1 MVEVFLVN
9 DEIWG
14 QLAQSNHPHV
24 FAPPRLGSYWLWAQS
39 GHCISQLRSF
49 HICQFGRN
57 HISAGECI
65 TSCLPSSLCNFALL
79 LQFRTVFRISLST
92 KFIFFQWNIHNISS
106 LAWDLFL
113 NQPQY
118 FCSEVACYSS
128 EWVAFLLQYFYVHQ
142 RHISN
147 WVDKILVQK
156 WWILK
161 CG

>member
-1 MVEVFLVN
+1 MKFGDNWRRATIPMSSLPQGWGATDSGPSLGIGFPSSDHFIFVNLEEIIFLQESALQAASPAASATLHCCSNSVQSFVFLWVLN
-9 DEIWG
+9 
-14 QLAQSNHPHV
+14 
-24 FAPPRLGSYWLWAQS
+24 
-39 GHCISQLRSF
+39 
-49 HICQFGRN
+49 
-57 HISAGECI
+57 
-65 TSCLPSSLCNFALL
+65 
-79 LQFRTVFRISLST
+79 
-92 KFIFFQWNIHNISS
+92 FIFFQSSFHNISS

-128 EWVAFLLQYFYVHQ
+128 EWVAFLLHDFYVHQ

>member
-1 MVEVFLVN
+1 MKFGDNWRRATIPMSSLPQGWGATDSGPSLGIAFPSSDHFIFVNLEEIIFLQESALQAASPAASATLHCCSNSVQSFVFL
-9 DEIWG
+9 
-14 QLAQSNHPHV
+14 
-24 FAPPRLGSYWLWAQS
+24 WA
-39 GHCISQLRSF
+39 L
-49 HICQFGRN
+49 
-57 HISAGECI
+57 
-65 TSCLPSSLCNFALL
+65 NFL
-79 LQFRTVFRISLST
+79 
-92 KFIFFQWNIHNISS
+92 FFQWNIHNISS

-128 EWVAFLLQYFYVHQ
+128 EWVAFLLHDFYLHQ